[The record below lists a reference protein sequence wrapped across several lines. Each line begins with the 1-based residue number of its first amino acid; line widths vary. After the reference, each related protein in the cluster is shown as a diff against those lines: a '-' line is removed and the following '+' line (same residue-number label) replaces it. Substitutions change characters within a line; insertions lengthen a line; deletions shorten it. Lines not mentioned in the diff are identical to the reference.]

1 MAISVERGPAVSEV
15 DRLERLE
22 GSLLDRAVRH
32 LRIAYLERKHDVLE
46 RVQARQEALL
56 LEHERDVAA
65 EIAEAAA
72 PPPVKSAPAHPQ
84 LARIRSQLAVD
95 QAQQGRL
102 AGAARSGYL
111 DQLTRSDGEIDALEN
126 GGLAKRLGD
135 ANELDR
141 RLDCELAFGRRA
153 APGRPLLLRLLAPDV
168 GAVFGRASAARCDWS
183 ASHPSC
189 PD

>member
-1 MAISVERGPAVSEV
+1 MRIGAPAVSEV

-126 GGLAKRLGD
+126 GGLAKRLGG
-135 ANELDR
+135 ANERDR
-141 RLDCELAFGRRA
+141 RRCCGLPLWRRGGA
-153 APGRPLLLRLLAPDV
+153 RGPALLP
-168 GAVFGRASAARCDWS
+168 FPSPSA
-183 ASHPSC
+183 
-189 PD
+189 

>member
-1 MAISVERGPAVSEV
+1 MRIGAPAVSEV

-72 PPPVKSAPAHPQ
+72 PPPVKAAPAHPQ
-84 LARIRSQLAVD
+84 LARIRAQLAVD
-95 QAQQGRL
+95 QAQQGGL
-102 AGAARSGYL
+102 AGATRSGYL

-141 RLDCELAFGRRA
+141 RLHCELALCRRA
-153 APGRPLLLRLLAPDV
+153 GPGRPRLLRLLAPYV
-168 GAVFGRASAARCDWS
+168 RAVFGPASA
-183 ASHPSC
+183 
-189 PD
+189 